1 MPNLKELKN
10 RISSVKS
17 TRKITSAMKMV
28 AASKL
33 RRAQDLAESSRVYA
47 DSLSFI
53 LSSLAGNT
61 KNSSD
66 LPEILTG
73 RENSK
78 ISLLIINSSDRG
90 LCGGFNSNL
99 FRNAKNWISEQQEKG
114 KSVKII
120 TVGKKAS
127 SFYRKTDLDVIAN
140 FDDLNSNDKQLQVSE
155 EIKNKIMELFEN
167 NEIDE
172 VSILFNKFVSVIAQ
186 EPTYQSLIPLSN
198 EEADEEADEEVT
210 YTSNAVFE
218 FEPDKNE
225 LLEYLVPR
233 NFLTQIYRSVLESSA
248 SEHAA
253 RMTSMDNATR
263 NAGDMIDGLTLT
275 YNRTRQAFITK
286 ELIEIISG
294 AEAV

>member
-33 RRAQDLAESSRVYA
+33 RRAQELAESSRVYA

-99 FRNAKNWISEQQEKG
+99 FRNAKKWISDQQGLG
-114 KSVKII
+114 KSVKIM

-127 SFYRKTDLDVIAN
+127 SFYKKTDLDIVAS
-140 FDDLNSNDKQLQVSE
+140 FEDLNSNDRQLQVSE

-172 VSILFNKFVSVIAQ
+172 VSILFNKFVSAISQ

-198 EEADEEADEEVT
+198 DATSEEESEANN
-210 YTSNAVFE
+210 SVFE

>member
-33 RRAQDLAESSRVYA
+33 RRAQEQAESSRVYA

-53 LSSLAGNT
+53 LSSLAGKTN
-61 KNSSD
+61 NSSD
-66 LPEILTG
+66 LPAILTG
-73 RENSK
+73 RENPK
-78 ISLLIINSSDRG
+78 NSLLIINSSDRG

-99 FRNAKNWISEQQEKG
+99 FRNAKNWISNQEAKG

-127 SFYRKTDLDVIAN
+127 SFYRRTDLNVIIN
-140 FDDLNSNDKQLQVSE
+140 FDDLNSNDRQLQVSE
-155 EIKNKIMELFEN
+155 EIKSKIMELFEN

-172 VSILFNKFVSVIAQ
+172 VTILFNKFISAIAQ

-198 EEADEEADEEVT
+198 DETEENEVET
-210 YTSNAVFE
+210 NNAVFE

-263 NAGDMIDGLTLT
+263 NAGDMIDRLTLT

>member
-33 RRAQDLAESSRVYA
+33 RRAQELAESSRVYA

-99 FRNAKNWISEQQEKG
+99 FRNAKKWISDQQGQG
-114 KSVKII
+114 KSVKIM

-127 SFYRKTDLDVIAN
+127 SFYKKTDLDIVAS
-140 FDDLNSNDKQLQVSE
+140 FEDLNSNDRQLQVSE
-155 EIKNKIMELFEN
+155 EIKNKIMKLFEN

-172 VSILFNKFVSVIAQ
+172 VSILFNKFVSAISQ

-198 EEADEEADEEVT
+198 DETSEDESE
-210 YTSNAVFE
+210 SNNAIFE

-263 NAGDMIDGLTLT
+263 NAGDMIDRLTLT

>member
-17 TRKITSAMKMV
+17 TKKITSAMKMV

-33 RRAQDLAESSRVYA
+33 RRAQELAESSRIYA
-47 DSLSFI
+47 DSLSFV
-53 LSSLAGNT
+53 LSSLVGKNT
-61 KNSSD
+61 NNSD
-66 LPEILTG
+66 LPAILTG
-73 RENSK
+73 RENPK
-78 ISLLIINSSDRG
+78 NILLIVNSSDRG

-99 FRNAKNWISEQQEKG
+99 FRNAKKWIDEQQAQG
-114 KSVKII
+114 KSVKIMTI
-120 TVGKKAS
+120 GKKAS
-127 SFYRKTDLDVIAN
+127 GFYRRSDLEVVAN
-140 FDDLNSNDKQLQVSE
+140 FDDLNSNERQLQVSE
-155 EIKNKIMELFEN
+155 EMKNKIIELFDNQEF
-167 NEIDE
+167 DE
-172 VSILFNKFVSVIAQ
+172 VSILFNKFISAINQ
-186 EPTYQSLIPLSN
+186 EPTYQSLIPLASEDSV
-198 EEADEEADEEVT
+198 EEETQSD
-210 YTSNAVFE
+210 SAVFE
-218 FEPDKNE
+218 FEPDKTE

-233 NFLTQIYRSVLESSA
+233 NFLTQIYRSILESSA

-263 NAGDMIDGLTLT
+263 NAGDMIDRLTLT

>member
-33 RRAQDLAESSRVYA
+33 RRAQELAESSRVYA

-99 FRNAKNWISEQQEKG
+99 FRNAKKWISDQQGQG
-114 KSVKII
+114 KSVKIM

-127 SFYRKTDLDVIAN
+127 SFYKKTDLDIVAS
-140 FDDLNSNDKQLQVSE
+140 FEDLNSNDRQLQVSE

-172 VSILFNKFVSVIAQ
+172 VSILFNKFVSAISQ

-198 EEADEEADEEVT
+198 DETSEEESEA
-210 YTSNAVFE
+210 SNSVFE

-263 NAGDMIDGLTLT
+263 NAGDMIDRLTLT

>member
-33 RRAQDLAESSRVYA
+33 RRAQELAESSRVYA

-99 FRNAKNWISEQQEKG
+99 FRNAKKWISDQQGLG
-114 KSVKII
+114 KSVKIM

-127 SFYRKTDLDVIAN
+127 SFYKKTDLDIVAS
-140 FDDLNSNDKQLQVSE
+140 FEDLNSNDRQLQVSE

-172 VSILFNKFVSVIAQ
+172 VSILFNKFVSAISQ

-198 EEADEEADEEVT
+198 DETSEEDSEANN
-210 YTSNAVFE
+210 SVFE

-263 NAGDMIDGLTLT
+263 NAGDMIDRLTLT

>member
-1 MPNLKELKN
+1 MPNLKELKT
-10 RISSVKS
+10 RIASVKS
-17 TRKITSAMKMV
+17 TKKITSAMKMV

-33 RRAQDLAESSRVYA
+33 RRAQELAESSRVYA
-47 DSLSFI
+47 DSLAFI
-53 LSSLAGNT
+53 LSSLAGKTTN
-61 KNSSD
+61 NSD

-73 RENSK
+73 RENPK
-78 ISLLIINSSDRG
+78 TTLLVVNSSDRG

-99 FRNAKNWISEQQEKG
+99 FRHAKNWIAQQQTQG
-114 KSVKII
+114 KSVKIM
-120 TVGKKAS
+120 TVGKKAA
-127 SFYRKTDLDVIAN
+127 SFYRRSELDVIAG
-140 FDDLNSNDKQLQVSE
+140 FDDLASNDRQLQVAE
-155 EIKNKIMELFEN
+155 EVKNKIVELFEN
-167 NEIDE
+167 KEVDE
-172 VSILFNKFVSVIAQ
+172 VFILFNKFISAISQEPSYQSIIPMTTEESAQ
-186 EPTYQSLIPLSN
+186 EETQ
-198 EEADEEADEEVT
+198 
-210 YTSNAVFE
+210 TSNAVFE

-233 NFLTQIYRSVLESSA
+233 NFLTQIYRSILESAA

-263 NAGDMIDGLTLT
+263 NAGDMIDRLTLT

>member
-33 RRAQDLAESSRVYA
+33 RRAQELAESSRVYA

-61 KNSSD
+61 KNSAD

-99 FRNAKNWISEQQEKG
+99 FRNAKKWISDQQGQG
-114 KSVKII
+114 KSVKIM

-127 SFYRKTDLDVIAN
+127 SFYKKTDIDIVAS
-140 FDDLNSNDKQLQVSE
+140 FEDLNSNDRQLQVSE

-172 VSILFNKFVSVIAQ
+172 VSILFNKFVSAISQ

-198 EEADEEADEEVT
+198 EETSEDVIEAN
-210 YTSNAVFE
+210 NAIFE

-263 NAGDMIDGLTLT
+263 NAGDMIDRLTLT

>member
-33 RRAQDLAESSRVYA
+33 RRAQELAESSRVYA

-99 FRNAKNWISEQQEKG
+99 FRNAKKWISDQQGLG
-114 KSVKII
+114 KSVKIM

-127 SFYRKTDLDVIAN
+127 SFYKKTDLDIVAS
-140 FDDLNSNDKQLQVSE
+140 FEDLNSNDRQLQVSE
-155 EIKNKIMELFEN
+155 DIKNKIMELFEN
-167 NEIDE
+167 KEIDE
-172 VSILFNKFVSVIAQ
+172 VSILFNKFVSAISQ

-198 EEADEEADEEVT
+198 DETSEEESEANN
-210 YTSNAVFE
+210 SVFE

-263 NAGDMIDGLTLT
+263 NAGDMIDRLTLT

>member
-10 RISSVKS
+10 RIASVKS
-17 TRKITSAMKMV
+17 TKKITSAMKMV

-33 RRAQDLAESSRVYA
+33 RRAQELAESSRVYA
-47 DSLSFI
+47 DSLAFI
-53 LSSLAGNT
+53 LSSLAGKTTN
-61 KNSSD
+61 NSD

-73 RENSK
+73 RENPK
-78 ISLLIINSSDRG
+78 TTLLVVNSSDRG

-99 FRNAKNWISEQQEKG
+99 FRNAKNWIAQQQAQG
-114 KSVKII
+114 KSVKLM
-120 TVGKKAS
+120 TVGKKAA
-127 SFYRKTDLDVIAN
+127 SFYRRSELDVIAG
-140 FDDLNSNDKQLQVSE
+140 FDDLASNDRQLQVAE
-155 EIKNKIMELFEN
+155 EVKNKIVELFDNKEV
-167 NEIDE
+167 DE
-172 VSILFNKFVSVIAQ
+172 VFILFNKFLSAISQ
-186 EPTYQSLIPLSN
+186 EPSYQSLIPMAA
-198 EEADEEADEEVT
+198 EENTEGENQ
-210 YTSNAVFE
+210 TSNAVFE

-233 NFLTQIYRSVLESSA
+233 NFLTQIYRSILESSA

-263 NAGDMIDGLTLT
+263 NAGDMIDRLTLT

>member
-17 TRKITSAMKMV
+17 TRKIASAMKMV

-33 RRAQDLAESSRVYA
+33 RRAQELAESSRVYA

-99 FRNAKNWISEQQEKG
+99 FRNAKKWISDQQGLG
-114 KSVKII
+114 KSVKIM

-127 SFYRKTDLDVIAN
+127 SFYKKTDLDIVAS
-140 FDDLNSNDKQLQVSE
+140 FEDLNSNDRQLQVSE

-172 VSILFNKFVSVIAQ
+172 VSILFNKFVSAISQ
-186 EPTYQSLIPLSN
+186 EPTYQPLIPLSN
-198 EEADEEADEEVT
+198 DETSEEESEANN
-210 YTSNAVFE
+210 SVFE

-263 NAGDMIDGLTLT
+263 NAGDMIDRLTLT

>member
-33 RRAQDLAESSRVYA
+33 RRAQELAESSRVYA

-61 KNSSD
+61 KNSAD

-99 FRNAKNWISEQQEKG
+99 FRNAKKWISDQQGQG
-114 KSVKII
+114 KSVKIM

-127 SFYRKTDLDVIAN
+127 SFYKKTDLDIVAS
-140 FDDLNSNDKQLQVSE
+140 FEDLNSNDRQLQVSE
-155 EIKNKIMELFEN
+155 EIKNKIMELFES

-172 VSILFNKFVSVIAQ
+172 VSILFNKFVSAISQ

-198 EEADEEADEEVT
+198 EETSEDESEVNN
-210 YTSNAVFE
+210 SVFE

-263 NAGDMIDGLTLT
+263 NAGDMIDRLTLT

>member
-10 RISSVKS
+10 RIASVKS
-17 TRKITSAMKMV
+17 TKKITSAMKMV

-33 RRAQDLAESSRVYA
+33 RRAQELAESSRVYA
-47 DSLSFI
+47 DSLAFI
-53 LSSLAGNT
+53 LSSLAGKT
-61 KNSSD
+61 SNSSD

-73 RENSK
+73 REDPK
-78 ISLLIINSSDRG
+78 TILLVINSSDRG

-99 FRNAKNWISEQQEKG
+99 FRNAKNWIAQQQAQG
-114 KSVKII
+114 KTVKIM
-120 TVGKKAS
+120 TVGKKAA
-127 SFYRKTDLDVIAN
+127 SFYRRSELDVIAG
-140 FDDLNSNDKQLQVSE
+140 FDDLTSNDRQLQVSE
-155 EIKNKIMELFEN
+155 EVKNKIVELFESK
-167 NEIDE
+167 EVDE
-172 VSILFNKFVSVIAQ
+172 VSILFNKFISAISQ
-186 EPTYQSLIPLSN
+186 EPTYQSIIPMAAEESSE
-198 EEADEEADEEVT
+198 EEAE
-210 YTSNAVFE
+210 TSNAVFE

-233 NFLTQIYRSVLESSA
+233 NFLTQIYRSILESSA

-263 NAGDMIDGLTLT
+263 NAGDMIDRLTLT

>member
-1 MPNLKELKN
+1 MPSLKELKN
-10 RISSVKS
+10 RITSVKS

-33 RRAQDLAESSRVYA
+33 RRAQELAESSRVYA
-47 DSLSFI
+47 DSLAFI
-53 LSSLAGNT
+53 LSSLAGKPS
-61 KNSSD
+61 KNSD

-73 RENSK
+73 RENPK
-78 ISLLIINSSDRG
+78 TTLLIINSSDRG

-99 FRNAKNWISEQQEKG
+99 FRKAKIWIAEQQTKG
-114 KSVKII
+114 KTVKLL

-127 SFYRKTDLDVIAN
+127 SFYRRSEIDVIAN
-140 FDDLNSNDKQLQVSE
+140 FEDLTSNDRQIQIAE
-155 EIKNKIMELFEN
+155 EIKNKIVELFESK
-167 NEIDE
+167 EVDE
-172 VSILFNKFVSVIAQ
+172 VSILFNKFVSAISQ
-186 EPTYQSLIPLSN
+186 EPSYQSIIPMASSD
-198 EEADEEADEEVT
+198 DENTEVAE
-210 YTSNAVFE
+210 TSNAVFE

-225 LLEYLVPR
+225 LLEYLLPR
-233 NFLTQIYRSVLESSA
+233 NFLTQIYRSILESSA

-263 NAGDMIDGLTLT
+263 NAGDMIDRLTLT

>member
-33 RRAQDLAESSRVYA
+33 RRAQELAESSRVYA

-99 FRNAKNWISEQQEKG
+99 FRNAKKWISDQQGQG
-114 KSVKII
+114 KSVKIM

-127 SFYRKTDLDVIAN
+127 SFYKKTDLDIVAS
-140 FDDLNSNDKQLQVSE
+140 FEDLNSNDRQLQVSE

-172 VSILFNKFVSVIAQ
+172 VSILFNKFVSAISQ

-198 EEADEEADEEVT
+198 DETSEDEIE
-210 YTSNAVFE
+210 SNNAIFE

-263 NAGDMIDGLTLT
+263 NAGDMIDRLTLT

>member
-10 RISSVKS
+10 RIASVKS
-17 TRKITSAMKMV
+17 TKKITSAMKMV

-33 RRAQDLAESSRVYA
+33 RRAQELAESSRVYA
-47 DSLSFI
+47 DSLAFI
-53 LSSLAGNT
+53 LSSLAGKTTN
-61 KNSSD
+61 NSD

-73 RENSK
+73 RENPK
-78 ISLLIINSSDRG
+78 TTLLVVNSSDRG

-99 FRNAKNWISEQQEKG
+99 FRNAKKWIAQQQAQG
-114 KSVKII
+114 KTIKLM
-120 TVGKKAS
+120 TVGKKAA
-127 SFYRKTDLDVIAN
+127 SFYRRSELDVIAG
-140 FDDLNSNDKQLQVSE
+140 FDDLTSNDRQLQVAE
-155 EIKNKIMELFEN
+155 EVKNKIVELFEN
-167 NEIDE
+167 NEVDE
-172 VSILFNKFVSVIAQ
+172 VSILFNKFISAISQ
-186 EPTYQSLIPLSN
+186 EPSYQSIIPMTT
-198 EEADEEADEEVT
+198 EESTQEET
-210 YTSNAVFE
+210 QTNNAVFE

-233 NFLTQIYRSVLESSA
+233 NFLTQIYRSILESAA

-263 NAGDMIDGLTLT
+263 NAGDMIDRLTLT

>member
-1 MPNLKELKN
+1 MPNLKELKT
-10 RISSVKS
+10 RIASVKS
-17 TRKITSAMKMV
+17 TKKITSAMKMV

-33 RRAQDLAESSRVYA
+33 RRAQELAESSRVYA
-47 DSLSFI
+47 DSLAFI
-53 LSSLAGNT
+53 LSSLAGKTTN
-61 KNSSD
+61 NSD

-73 RENSK
+73 RENPK
-78 ISLLIINSSDRG
+78 TTLLVVNSSDRG

-99 FRNAKNWISEQQEKG
+99 FRHAKNWIAQQQAQG
-114 KSVKII
+114 KSVKIM
-120 TVGKKAS
+120 TVGKKAA
-127 SFYRKTDLDVIAN
+127 SFYRRSELDVIAG
-140 FDDLNSNDKQLQVSE
+140 FDDLASNDRQLQVAE
-155 EIKNKIMELFEN
+155 EVKNKIVELFDNKEV
-167 NEIDE
+167 DE
-172 VSILFNKFVSVIAQ
+172 VFILFNKFISAISQEPSYQSIIPMTTEESAQ
-186 EPTYQSLIPLSN
+186 EETQ
-198 EEADEEADEEVT
+198 
-210 YTSNAVFE
+210 TSNAVFE

-233 NFLTQIYRSVLESSA
+233 NFLTQIYRSILESAA

-263 NAGDMIDGLTLT
+263 NAGDMIDRLTLT

>member
-33 RRAQDLAESSRVYA
+33 RRAQELAESSRVYA

-66 LPEILTG
+66 LPKILTG

-99 FRNAKNWISEQQEKG
+99 FRNAKKWISDQQGLG
-114 KSVKII
+114 KSVKIM

-127 SFYRKTDLDVIAN
+127 SFYKKTDCDIVAS
-140 FDDLNSNDKQLQVSE
+140 FEDLNSNDRQLQVSE

-172 VSILFNKFVSVIAQ
+172 VSILFNKFVSAISQ

-198 EEADEEADEEVT
+198 DETSEEESEANN
-210 YTSNAVFE
+210 SVFE

-263 NAGDMIDGLTLT
+263 NAGDMIDRLTLT

>member
-33 RRAQDLAESSRVYA
+33 RRAQELAESSRVYA

-127 SFYRKTDLDVIAN
+127 SFYKKTDLDVIAN

-172 VSILFNKFVSVIAQ
+172 VSILFNKFVSVITQ

-198 EEADEEADEEVT
+198 EEADEEVT
-210 YTSNAVFE
+210 DTSNAVFE

-275 YNRTRQAFITK
+275 SVSYTHLRAHET
-286 ELIEIISG
+286 
-294 AEAV
+294 

>member
-1 MPNLKELKN
+1 MPNLKELKT
-10 RISSVKS
+10 RIASVKS
-17 TRKITSAMKMV
+17 TKKITSAMKMV

-33 RRAQDLAESSRVYA
+33 RRAQELAESSRVYA
-47 DSLSFI
+47 DSLAFI
-53 LSSLAGNT
+53 LSSLAGKNT
-61 KNSSD
+61 NNSD

-73 RENSK
+73 RENPK
-78 ISLLIINSSDRG
+78 TTLLVVNSSDRG

-99 FRNAKNWISEQQEKG
+99 FRHAKNWIAQQQAQG
-114 KSVKII
+114 KSVKIM
-120 TVGKKAS
+120 TVGKKAA
-127 SFYRKTDLDVIAN
+127 SFYRRSELDVIAG
-140 FDDLNSNDKQLQVSE
+140 FDDLSSNDRQLQVAE
-155 EIKNKIMELFEN
+155 EVKNKIVELFEN
-167 NEIDE
+167 KEVDE
-172 VSILFNKFVSVIAQ
+172 VFILFNKFISAISQEPSYQSIIPMTTEESAQ
-186 EPTYQSLIPLSN
+186 EETQTN
-198 EEADEEADEEVT
+198 
-210 YTSNAVFE
+210 NAVFE

-233 NFLTQIYRSVLESSA
+233 NFLTQIYRSILESAA

-263 NAGDMIDGLTLT
+263 NAGDMIDRLTLT

>member
-127 SFYRKTDLDVIAN
+127 SFYKKTDLDVIAN
-140 FDDLNSNDKQLQVSE
+140 FDDLNSNDKQLQISE

-172 VSILFNKFVSVIAQ
+172 VSILFNKFVSVITQ

-198 EEADEEADEEVT
+198 EEAEEEVT
-210 YTSNAVFE
+210 DTSNAVFE

>member
-33 RRAQDLAESSRVYA
+33 RRAQELAESSRVYA

-61 KNSSD
+61 KNSTD

-99 FRNAKNWISEQQEKG
+99 FRNAKKWISDQQGQG
-114 KSVKII
+114 KSVKIM

-127 SFYRKTDLDVIAN
+127 SFYKKTDIDIVAS
-140 FDDLNSNDKQLQVSE
+140 FEDLNSNDRQLQVSE

-172 VSILFNKFVSVIAQ
+172 VSILFNKFVSAISQ
-186 EPTYQSLIPLSN
+186 EPIYQSLIPLSN
-198 EEADEEADEEVT
+198 EETSEDESEAN
-210 YTSNAVFE
+210 NAIFE

-263 NAGDMIDGLTLT
+263 NAGDMIDRLTLT

>member
-127 SFYRKTDLDVIAN
+127 SFYRKTDLNVIAN

-172 VSILFNKFVSVIAQ
+172 VSILFNKFVSVITQ

-198 EEADEEADEEVT
+198 EEADEEVT
-210 YTSNAVFE
+210 DTSNAVFE

>member
-33 RRAQDLAESSRVYA
+33 RRAQELAESSRVYA

-61 KNSSD
+61 KNSAD

-99 FRNAKNWISEQQEKG
+99 FRNAKKWISDQQGQG
-114 KSVKII
+114 KSVKIM

-127 SFYRKTDLDVIAN
+127 SFYKKTDLDIVAS
-140 FDDLNSNDKQLQVSE
+140 FEDLNSNDRQLQVSE
-155 EIKNKIMELFEN
+155 EIKNKIMELCEN

-172 VSILFNKFVSVIAQ
+172 VSILFNKFVSAISQ

-198 EEADEEADEEVT
+198 EETSEDESEAN
-210 YTSNAVFE
+210 NAVFE

-263 NAGDMIDGLTLT
+263 NAGDMIDRLTLT

>member
-127 SFYRKTDLDVIAN
+127 SFYRKTDLNVIAN

-198 EEADEEADEEVT
+198 DEADEEVT
-210 YTSNAVFE
+210 DTSNAVFE

>member
-1 MPNLKELKN
+1 MPSLKELKN
-10 RISSVKS
+10 RITSVKS

-33 RRAQDLAESSRVYA
+33 RRAQELAESSRVYA
-47 DSLSFI
+47 DSLAFI
-53 LSSLAGNT
+53 LSSLAGKPS
-61 KNSSD
+61 KNSD

-73 RENSK
+73 RENPK
-78 ISLLIINSSDRG
+78 TTLLIINSSDRG

-99 FRNAKNWISEQQEKG
+99 FRNAKTWIAEQQAKG
-114 KSVKII
+114 KTVKLL

-127 SFYRKTDLDVIAN
+127 SFYRRSEIDVIAN
-140 FDDLNSNDKQLQVSE
+140 FEDLTSNDRQIQVAE
-155 EIKNKIMELFEN
+155 EIKSKIVELFESK
-167 NEIDE
+167 EVDE
-172 VSILFNKFVSVIAQ
+172 VSILFNKFVSAIAQ
-186 EPTYQSLIPLSN
+186 EPSYQSLIPMASDV
-198 EEADEEADEEVT
+198 EQTEEVVE
-210 YTSNAVFE
+210 TSNAVFE

-225 LLEYLVPR
+225 LLEYLLPR
-233 NFLTQIYRSVLESSA
+233 NFLTQIYRSILESSA

-263 NAGDMIDGLTLT
+263 NAGDMIDRLTLT

>member
-33 RRAQDLAESSRVYA
+33 RRAQELAESSRVYA

-53 LSSLAGNT
+53 LSSLAGKT
-61 KNSSD
+61 SNSSD

-73 RENSK
+73 RENPK
-78 ISLLIINSSDRG
+78 NSLLIINSSDRG

-99 FRNAKNWISEQQEKG
+99 FRNAKRWISDQQASG
-114 KSVKII
+114 KSVKIM

-127 SFYRKTDLDVIAN
+127 SFYKRTDLDVVAN
-140 FDDLNSNDKQLQVSE
+140 FDDLNSNERQLQVSE
-155 EIKNKIMELFEN
+155 EIKNKIMQLFDN
-167 NEIDE
+167 NEVDE
-172 VSILFNKFVSVIAQ
+172 VSILFNKFVSAIAQ
-186 EPTYQSLIPLSN
+186 EPTYQSLIPLNNDDTEEN
-198 EEADEEADEEVT
+198 ETENN
-210 YTSNAVFE
+210 NAVFE

-263 NAGDMIDGLTLT
+263 NAGDMIDRLTLT

>member
-33 RRAQDLAESSRVYA
+33 RRAQELAESSRVYA

-99 FRNAKNWISEQQEKG
+99 FRNAKKWISDQQGLG
-114 KSVKII
+114 KSVKIM

-127 SFYRKTDLDVIAN
+127 SFYKKTDLDIVAS
-140 FDDLNSNDKQLQVSE
+140 FEDLNSNDRQLQVSE
-155 EIKNKIMELFEN
+155 EIKNKIMELFDN

-172 VSILFNKFVSVIAQ
+172 VSILFNKFVSAISQ

-198 EEADEEADEEVT
+198 EETSEDESEA
-210 YTSNAVFE
+210 NIAVFE

-263 NAGDMIDGLTLT
+263 NAGDMIDRLTLT

>member
-10 RISSVKS
+10 RISSVRS

-33 RRAQDLAESSRVYA
+33 RRAQELAESSRVYA

-99 FRNAKNWISEQQEKG
+99 FRNAKKWISDQQGQG
-114 KSVKII
+114 KSVKIM

-127 SFYRKTDLDVIAN
+127 SFYKKTDLDIVAS
-140 FDDLNSNDKQLQVSE
+140 FEDLNSNDRQLQVSE
-155 EIKNKIMELFEN
+155 EIKNKILELFES

-172 VSILFNKFVSVIAQ
+172 VSILFNKFVSAISQ

-198 EEADEEADEEVT
+198 EETIEDESEVN
-210 YTSNAVFE
+210 NAIFE

-263 NAGDMIDGLTLT
+263 NAGDMIDRLTLT

>member
-10 RISSVKS
+10 RIASVKS
-17 TRKITSAMKMV
+17 TKKITSAMKMV

-33 RRAQDLAESSRVYA
+33 RRAQELAESSRVYA
-47 DSLSFI
+47 DSLAFI
-53 LSSLAGNT
+53 LSSLAGKTTN
-61 KNSSD
+61 NSD

-73 RENSK
+73 RENPK
-78 ISLLIINSSDRG
+78 TTLLVINSSDRG

-99 FRNAKNWISEQQEKG
+99 FRNAKNWIAQQQAQG
-114 KSVKII
+114 KSVKLM
-120 TVGKKAS
+120 TVGKKAA
-127 SFYRKTDLDVIAN
+127 SFYRRSEIDVIAG
-140 FDDLNSNDKQLQVSE
+140 FDDLASNDRQLQVAE
-155 EIKNKIMELFEN
+155 EVKNKIVELFEN
-167 NEIDE
+167 KEVDE
-172 VSILFNKFVSVIAQ
+172 VFILFNKFLSAISQ
-186 EPTYQSLIPLSN
+186 EPSYQSIIPMTT
-198 EEADEEADEEVT
+198 EESTEEET
-210 YTSNAVFE
+210 QTSNAVFE

-233 NFLTQIYRSVLESSA
+233 NFLTQIYRSILESAA

-263 NAGDMIDGLTLT
+263 NAGDMIDRLTLT

>member
-33 RRAQDLAESSRVYA
+33 RRAQELAESSRVYA

-66 LPEILTG
+66 LPESLTG

-99 FRNAKNWISEQQEKG
+99 FRNAKKWISDQQG
-114 KSVKII
+114 LDKSVKIM

-127 SFYRKTDLDVIAN
+127 SFYKKTDLDIVAS
-140 FDDLNSNDKQLQVSE
+140 FEDLNSNDRQLQVSE

-172 VSILFNKFVSVIAQ
+172 VSILFNKFVSAISQ

-198 EEADEEADEEVT
+198 DETSEEESE
-210 YTSNAVFE
+210 SNNSVFE

-263 NAGDMIDGLTLT
+263 NAGDMIDRLTLT

>member
-1 MPNLKELKN
+1 MPSLKELKN
-10 RISSVKS
+10 RITSVKS

-33 RRAQDLAESSRVYA
+33 RRAQELAESSRVYA
-47 DSLSFI
+47 DSLAFI
-53 LSSLAGNT
+53 LSSLAGKPS
-61 KNSSD
+61 KNSD

-73 RENSK
+73 RENPK
-78 ISLLIINSSDRG
+78 TTLLIINSSDRG

-99 FRNAKNWISEQQEKG
+99 FRNAKTWIAEQQAKG
-114 KSVKII
+114 KTVKLL

-127 SFYRKTDLDVIAN
+127 SFYRRSEIDVIAN
-140 FDDLNSNDKQLQVSE
+140 FEDLTSNDRQIQAAE
-155 EIKNKIMELFEN
+155 EIKNKIVELFESK
-167 NEIDE
+167 EVDE
-172 VSILFNKFVSVIAQ
+172 VSILFNKFVSAIAQ
-186 EPTYQSLIPLSN
+186 EPSYQSLIPMASD
-198 EEADEEADEEVT
+198 DEQTEKEVD
-210 YTSNAVFE
+210 TSNAVFE

-225 LLEYLVPR
+225 LLEYLLPR
-233 NFLTQIYRSVLESSA
+233 NFLTQIYRSILESSA

-263 NAGDMIDGLTLT
+263 NAGDMIDRLTLT

>member
-33 RRAQDLAESSRVYA
+33 RRAQELAESSRVYA

-127 SFYRKTDLDVIAN
+127 SFYKKTDIDVIAN

-172 VSILFNKFVSVIAQ
+172 VSILFNKFVSVITQ

-198 EEADEEADEEVT
+198 DEADEEVT
-210 YTSNAVFE
+210 DTSNAVFE

>member
-99 FRNAKNWISEQQEKG
+99 FRNAKNWISDQQEKG

-198 EEADEEADEEVT
+198 EEADEEET
-210 YTSNAVFE
+210 NTSNAVFE